1 MSKKK
6 KLLITALIVLAV
18 LADILIFAF
27 MDSMDLKQ
35 KLILCGLIDISILM
49 LVFNKEVLF
58 GIGDNV
64 LHDRGLIMSLAKN
77 DFKTKYAGSYFGI
90 IWAFIQPVIMVLVY
104 WFALDIGL
112 RSGRTMNYPFILWLM
127 AGLVPWFFFAEA
139 LGSGTNALMEYS
151 YLVKKVVFKI
161 DILPIVKVTS
171 AIFIHLFF
179 VAFIVLFQCFYG
191 YFPDLYTIQLIYYIF
206 CMYVF
211 VLGVSYFTSAAVIF
225 FRDLNQII
233 AIILQV
239 GIWATPIMW
248 NIGDF
253 MPKLDSVM
261 KLNPVYYV
269 VSGFRDSLLVKVWF
283 WERPVWTAVFWTIV
297 IFLYVFGYNT
307 FKKLKV
313 HFADV
318 L

>member
-1 MSKKK
+1 
-6 KLLITALIVLAV
+6 
-18 LADILIFAF
+18 
-27 MDSMDLKQ
+27 
-35 KLILCGLIDISILM
+35 
-49 LVFNKEVLF
+49 
-58 GIGDNV
+58 
-64 LHDRGLIMSLAKN
+64 
-77 DFKTKYAGSYFGI
+77 
-90 IWAFIQPVIMVLVY
+90 
-104 WFALDIGL
+104 
-112 RSGRTMNYPFILWLM
+112 M

-191 YFPDLYTIQLIYYIF
+191 YYPDLYTLQLIYYIF
-206 CMYVF
+206 CMYAF
-211 VLGVSYFTSAAVIF
+211 ILGISYFTSAAVIF

-248 NIGDF
+248 NIKDL
-253 MPKLDSVM
+253 MPRLDNVM

-269 VSGFRDSLLVKVWF
+269 VSGFRDSLLVKTWF
-283 WERPVWTAVFWTIV
+283 WERPVWTAVFWTTI
-297 IFLYVFGYNT
+297 ILLYVFGYKI
-307 FKKLKV
+307 FQKLKV